1 MKKIAIKAFLLT
13 ISLIF
18 PLSTLA
24 FADNDQDAIAI
35 RTEHYQTAAPK
46 DKQEA
51 LSWLEEKV
59 KIMDKAL
66 KEDKLELIHEQS
78 YYLESSVEFLRD
90 KTKLSGKEIDALDEL
105 VQIIHFASE
114 NDEKETLEE
123 KLPLLKASA
132 ETIRK
137 LVK

>member
-1 MKKIAIKAFLLT
+1 MNILTKLCIFAVLAFLPVVAQSQPEEHDSDERIDHYIAI
-13 ISLIF
+13 
-18 PLSTLA
+18 
-24 FADNDQDAIAI
+24 
-35 RTEHYQTAAPK
+35 APK

-66 KEDKLELIHEQS
+66 KENNLEVIHEQS

-90 KTKLSGKEIDALDEL
+90 KTKLSGKEIDTLDEL

-114 NDEKETLEE
+114 NDEKETLEK

-132 ETIRK
+132 EKVRK
-137 LVK
+137 LAK